1 MFEDYV
7 VGNYSERK
15 LGIVGKLV
23 PKLRNPSAH
32 NRSPMIAIPKVRDA
46 DVLFISQIYNVK
58 PELKHN
64 TELSRPEKS

>member
-32 NRSPMIAIPKVRDA
+32 NQSPMIAIPNVRA
-46 DVLFISQIYNVK
+46 ANVLYSVKFIQLT
-58 PELKHN
+58 P
-64 TELSRPEKS
+64 R